1 MSEKQDKIFENRLTQ
16 TAVAEWITKGK
27 SRQYCMKQLQEQG
40 MSADNASKMYYLAL
54 KQITP
59 DPNLMEDYRKGMIQI
74 NLDRLENIVDNSIGG
89 NFQSKAVALKAI
101 AESNK
106 MLGIGANGNS
116 VTIAQNKEGEQI
128 INISFD

>member
-1 MSEKQDKIFENRLTQ
+1 
-16 TAVAEWITKGK
+16 
-27 SRQYCMKQLQEQG
+27 

-74 NLDRLENIVDNSIGG
+74 NLARLESIVDDSIGG

-101 AESNK
+101 AEINK